1 MGADE
6 IISWEQ
12 FDSITDNGAP
22 DFMDIYQDFLGA
34 TPDLFAGLKEAI
46 ESGDEKRLIA
56 VAHQLKGSAAN
67 FGFVGVSECAAQ
79 IESDGKNGQFTA
91 ASELFAAAQTA
102 YDQAVLAVAAKYL
115 Q

>member
-1 MGADE
+1 MSASE

-22 DFMDIYQDFLGA
+22 DFMDIYQDFLTA
-34 TPDLFAGLKEAI
+34 TPDLFAAI
-46 ESGDEKRLIA
+46 QRALDSGDEKQL
-56 VAHQLKGSAAN
+56 VSTAHQLKGSAAN

-79 IESDGKNGQFTA
+79 IESEGKNGQFANAPT
-91 ASELFAAAQTA
+91 LFAEAKVA
-102 YDQAVLAVAAKYL
+102 YDQAVLAVAAKYP